1 VAEPVRVGVLYDF
14 PQADGGAFFE
24 EALRLGVAEVGGDG
38 RLDRDVELLTR
49 HAQGLPGGTAHAVET
64 AFAEL
69 AAAGVLVIVGPSISD
84 NGIIVRDLADR
95 AELPCINYTG
105 GAITRGRW
113 MFHYQVGSLEEEP
126 AVLADHLVG
135 RGLAR
140 VALVH
145 DASPVGRQYAEWF
158 DVAAGTTGLEVLGR
172 AAVPPLAEDVAGPV
186 RRVVGTGPDAVAYL
200 GLGVAAR
207 ATALAL
213 EQSGWD
219 GPVVANSALMFGYAR
234 KDWRDGW
241 AGWAY
246 VDTVADDNASRVRLA
261 ERSPSTAAG
270 PVGVAAYDIGRLLG
284 EAVARAG
291 HLTRDGLREGLERVK
306 RLPASSG
313 REGTT
318 MGFGVWDHG
327 ALKGDYLVLRTWKD
341 GRTVEWEGSG

>member
-1 VAEPVRVGVLYDF
+1 
-14 PQADGGAFFE
+14 
-24 EALRLGVAEVGGDG
+24 
-38 RLDRDVELLTR
+38 
-49 HAQGLPGGTAHAVET
+49 
-64 AFAEL
+64 
-69 AAAGVLVIVGPSISD
+69 
-84 NGIIVRDLADR
+84 
-95 AELPCINYTG
+95 
-105 GAITRGRW
+105 
-113 MFHYQVGSLEEEP
+113 
-126 AVLADHLVG
+126 
-135 RGLAR
+135 
-140 VALVH
+140 
-145 DASPVGRQYAEWF
+145 
-158 DVAAGTTGLEVLGR
+158 
-172 AAVPPLAEDVAGPV
+172 
-186 RRVVGTGPDAVAYL
+186 
-200 GLGVAAR
+200 VAAR